1 MKRDPNEISDELL
14 ACYLEGQLTDQEKA
28 AVERYLS
35 EHEDAMDAVILARY
49 EMGFKRAKRRFY
61 AYGIA
66 AMVLLVG
73 IVLLVWRML
82 TPLQMK
88 VNIAE
93 DRNYAVP
100 SLFFEGGILE
110 CEYAGNALQRIGV
123 SPDNPTV
130 FLNDIPY
137 RLKGSPVH
145 LVFEAKGYQSIDTI
159 VKAQRCVELNI
170 RRNNDLG
177 LVFGR
182 VLDFETNQ
190 PIEGATVS
198 LLDFAIT
205 TDAMG
210 QFRIEIPF
218 DKQDKAQRVMV
229 TKEGYRAWDEL
240 YRPSATEP
248 WLISLEK
255 EVQP

>member
-1 MKRDPNEISDELL
+1 MKRNPNEITDELL
-14 ACYLEGQLTDQEKA
+14 ACYLEGKLTDQEKA

-49 EMGFKRAKRRFY
+49 ELGYKRTKRRFY
-61 AYGIA
+61 VYGVTALVLA
-66 AMVLLVG
+66 ACLA
-73 IVLLVWRML
+73 LLVWRLL

-88 VNIAE
+88 VNITE
-93 DRNYAVP
+93 DRDYAVP
-100 SLFFEGGILE
+100 SLPFEGGSLE
-110 CEYAGNALQRIGV
+110 CDYAGNALQCIAVG
-123 SPDNPTV
+123 PDSPTV

-137 RLKGSPVH
+137 RFKGSPVH
-145 LVFEAKGYQSIDTI
+145 LVFEAEGYETIDTV
-159 VKAQRCVELNI
+159 VKAQRSVELCI

-177 LVFGR
+177 VIFGR

-190 PIEGATVS
+190 PVEGAMVN
-198 LLDFAIT
+198 LLDVAVT

-218 DKQDKAQRVMV
+218 DKQDKAQRVLV

-240 YRPSATEP
+240 YRPSSTEP

-255 EVQP
+255 EGQP

>member
-1 MKRDPNEISDELL
+1 MKRDPNEITDELL
-14 ACYLEGQLTDQEKA
+14 ACYLEGKLSAQEKA

-35 EHEDAMDAVILARY
+35 EHEDAMDVVILARY
-49 EMGFKRAKRRFY
+49 ELGYKRAKRRFY
-61 AYGIA
+61 VYGITA
-66 AMVLLVG
+66 LVLVAGLA
-73 IVLLVWRML
+73 LLFWRLL

-88 VNIAE
+88 VNITE
-93 DRNYAVP
+93 DRTCTVP
-100 SLFFEGGILE
+100 SLPFEGGILE
-110 CEYAGNALQRIGV
+110 CEYAGNALQRIAV
-123 SPDNPTV
+123 KSDSPTV

-137 RLKGSPVH
+137 RLKGSQVH
-145 LVFEAKGYQSIDTI
+145 LVFEAEGYQTIDTV
-159 VKAQRCVELNI
+159 VKAQRSVELCI

-177 LVFGR
+177 VVFGR

-190 PIEGATVS
+190 PVDGATVS
-198 LLDFAIT
+198 LLDYSAT
-205 TDAMG
+205 TDANG

-218 DKQDKAQRVMV
+218 DKQDKCQRVLV
-229 TKEGYRAWDEL
+229 SKDGYQSWDEL

>member
-1 MKRDPNEISDELL
+1 MKRDTNEITDELL
-14 ACYLEGQLTDQEKA
+14 ACYLEGKLTANEKA

-35 EHEDAMDAVILARY
+35 EHKDAMDTVILARY
-49 EMGFKRAKRRFY
+49 EMGFKRIKRRFY

-66 AMVLLVG
+66 AMVLVAC
-73 IVLLVWRML
+73 IALLVWRLL

-88 VNIAE
+88 VNVTE
-93 DRNYAVP
+93 DRTFAVP
-100 SLFFEGGILE
+100 SLPFDGGTLE
-110 CEYAGNALQRIGV
+110 CEYAGNALQCIAVG
-123 SPDNPTV
+123 PDQSTV

-145 LVFEAKGYQSIDTI
+145 LVFEAEGYLTIDTV
-159 VKAQRCVELNI
+159 VKAKRSVELCI

-177 LVFGR
+177 VVFGR
-182 VLDFETNQ
+182 VLDFDTTE
-190 PIEGATVS
+190 PVDGATVS
-198 LLDFAIT
+198 LLDYAVT
-205 TDAMG
+205 TDALG

-218 DKQDKAQRVMV
+218 DKQDKTQRVLV
-229 TKEGYRAWDEL
+229 SKQGYQTWDEL